1 MLHLL
6 RVPDTQ
12 ETTTGL
18 DSTDELL
25 LMCAGSA
32 DDVHED
38 TPAYATRNH
47 GVPLWVIVSLAE
59 YQRKMIITYTPF
71 CK

>member
-1 MLHLL
+1 MLPLL
-6 RVPDTQ
+6 LVPDTQ

-18 DSTDELL
+18 DSIDTAL
-25 LMCAGSA
+25 LMPHGNG
-32 DDVHED
+32 DDIHED

-47 GVPLWVIVSLAE
+47 GVPFWVIVSLAE